1 MKTITE
7 KQLAFIQ
14 RNKALL
20 DDNKFGNPLD
30 CIDVTKMSCY
40 DASKLVGGMIGL
52 IKINKTIARGIS
64 VSGTPVL
71 DVVLDDVYDTIAKY
85 QEQSSAA

>member
-7 KQLAFIQ
+7 KQLAFIK

-30 CIDVTKMSCY
+30 RIDVTKMSCY

-52 IKINKTIARGIS
+52 IKIYKAIGWGIK
-64 VSGTPVL
+64 VSGTPAL
-71 DVVLDDVYDTIAKY
+71 DVVLDDVYDTIEKY
-85 QEQSSAA
+85 QEQPSAA